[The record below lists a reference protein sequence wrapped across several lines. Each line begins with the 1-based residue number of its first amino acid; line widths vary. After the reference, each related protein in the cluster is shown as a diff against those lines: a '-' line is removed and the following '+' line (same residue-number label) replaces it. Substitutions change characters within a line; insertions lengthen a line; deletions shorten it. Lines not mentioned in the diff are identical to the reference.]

1 VEKLWQVSRH
11 VLWYTKREL
20 RIIDFWPLP
29 MCLVSRS
36 ADSLPPTLLIGAA
49 KAGSLPMSKWNNPC
63 LHTGTGE
70 RFFVKPPVSSYI
82 CPNISILS
90 RDLFPLS
97 KNRCCTVCRI
107 FHIAC
112 PFQQFF
118 LFFRCC
124 QKSFRVSYLCRSHG
138 TDVYKVNI
146 CIFIL
151 LTYAYVN
158 TVCNFLM
165 FTPQ

>member
-1 VEKLWQVSRH
+1 MYLQSMLFLPYVFTE
-11 VLWYTKREL
+11 TREENGNDGIL
-20 RIIDFWPLP
+20 SENFENQR
-29 MCLVSRS
+29 
-36 ADSLPPTLLIGAA
+36 LIF
-49 KAGSLPMSKWNNPC
+49 
-63 LHTGTGE
+63 
-70 RFFVKPPVSSYI
+70 RPVSSYT

-90 RDLFPLS
+90 RDPFPLS

-112 PFQQFF
+112 PFQQNF

-146 CIFIL
+146 CIFRL

-158 TVCNFLM
+158 TACNFLM